1 MALHWMK
8 VVALTAGLAVG
19 GVMIAQKSKPQT
31 HTTPTQQSEEKEKGI
46 GGRIKEALPE
56 SEPVF
61 TEHERVLIKDWFRV
75 HGRKGLPPGLAKRD
89 QLPPGL
95 AKQLRE
101 RGTLPPGLQKKL
113 HPLPIELERQLH
125 RLPTGYKRVILGGNI
140 ILMEEKTAV
149 IYDILRDV
157 IL

>member
-1 MALHWMK
+1 MSIHWMK
-8 VVALTAGLAVG
+8 VVALAAGLAAG

-31 HTTPTQQSEEKEKGI
+31 STTTTQQTEEKGI
-46 GGRIKEALPE
+46 GGRIKEALPK

-89 QLPPGL
+89 RLPPGL
-95 AKQLRE
+95 EKQLRE

-149 IYDILRDV
+149 IYDIIRDV

>member
-1 MALHWMK
+1 MSLNWRA
-8 VVALTAGLAVG
+8 VVALAAGLTLG
-19 GVMIAQKSKPQT
+19 GVVMTQKPEPQPDRT
-31 HTTPTQQSEEKEKGI
+31 ASQPSEGKGI
-46 GGRIKEALPE
+46 GGRIQEALPK

-75 HGRKGLPPGLAKRD
+75 RGRSGLPPGLAKRD
-89 QLPPGL
+89 RLPPGL
-95 AKQLRE
+95 EKQLRE
-101 RGTLPPGLQKKL
+101 RGTLPPGLRKKL

-149 IYDILRDV
+149 IYDIIRDV